1 MTTLMR
7 QARNTVVDA
16 PRPAVRSS
24 RLFRYVLAAVAVI
37 TMLGWFLLAVIQ
49 DFRSQNSPRALTVVA
64 GFTLLMAGAIFG
76 IELRT
81 GDRISMS
88 FTQAR
93 TDDLTGLGNRRR
105 LLEHLDRV
113 LAVPDHAPIALLL
126 IDLDRFKEINDSLGH
141 LMGDELLR
149 MVRPRFESTLR
160 TGDLA
165 CRLGGDE
172 FAIVLAGEAPELR
185 ATHVAQRI
193 RASLMAPFLLGETEV
208 FIDASIGICSAPLH
222 AQTSEQ
228 MLKLADISMYE
239 AKRQRLGVSVYRVG
253 LDQVNNDRLTLAND
267 LRQALLRDELGVFFQ
282 PKIDLRNNRLIGVEA
297 LVRWRHP
304 TRGFVPPDEFLP
316 LAEDTGQAAQV
327 TTVVLDK
334 ALAQVSEWKAEG
346 TDLRVSVNLYES
358 DLRNEGV
365 VKRISDALERHVLP
379 PRLLQVEIT
388 EQSLMADPAGS
399 RVVLDSLQRI
409 GISVSL
415 DDYGTGYSSL
425 AYLREFPIDELK
437 LDKTFALGMTSDHT
451 SWVIVRSTIE
461 LAHALGMRIVAE
473 GVEDETTRDELLT
486 LNCDYG
492 QGYYWS
498 QALADKELNGWMRER
513 GLMAGSPS
521 MA

>member
-1 MTTLMR
+1 MR
-7 QARNTVVDA
+7 QVRTKATTRV
-16 PRPAVRSS
+16 RPAAARRRASVRF
-24 RLFRYVLAAVAVI
+24 LAPGAAVVAMTLWI
-37 TMLGWFLLAVIQ
+37 TLAVAQ
-49 DFRSQNSPRALTVVA
+49 DLADNGGPRAATVTA
-64 GFTLLMAGAIFG
+64 GFTLLVVIG
-76 IELRT
+76 IIAVELHT
-81 GDRISMS
+81 GDRVSAS
-88 FTQAR
+88 FAQAR

-105 LLEHLDRV
+105 LLEHLDLV
-113 LAVPDHAPIALLL
+113 LDQPEQTPIALLL

-172 FAIVLAGEAPELR
+172 FAIVLAGEAPDER
-185 ATHVAQRI
+185 ATSVAQRI

-208 FIDASIGICSAPLH
+208 FIDASIGICSSPLH
-222 AQTSEQ
+222 AQQSEQ
-228 MLKLADISMYE
+228 MLKLADIAMYE
-239 AKRQRLGVSVYRVG
+239 AKRQRLGVSMYRTG

-267 LRQALLRDELGVFFQ
+267 LRQALLRDELCVYFQ
-282 PKIDLRNNRLIGVEA
+282 PKVDLRNNRLIGVEA

-334 ALAQVSEWKAEG
+334 ALAQVSEWKSEG

-365 VKRISDALERHVLP
+365 VARIADALERHVLP
-379 PRLLQVEIT
+379 ARLLQVEIT

-399 RVVLDSLQRI
+399 RVVLDALQRI
-409 GISVSL
+409 GVSVSL

-473 GVEDETTRDELLT
+473 GVEDQTTRDELLT
-486 LNCDYG
+486 LDCDYG

-498 QALADKELNGWMRER
+498 QALAANELNGWMRDR
-513 GLMAGSPS
+513 GLVAEERSV
-521 MA
+521 A